1 MDQIQEQI
9 NAFCRRLAALRTE
22 KGISPEQ
29 LSLDLGKEEGYIVS
43 VENGT
48 EQPSL
53 EMIFAICRQLEIA
66 PALLFDDTALLAAQ
80 ILALPEDQRNQ
91 VLNSL
96 Q

>member
-29 LSLDLGKEEGYIVS
+29 LSLDLGKEAAYIAS

-48 EQPSL
+48 ELPSL
-53 EMIFAICRQLEIA
+53 ETLFAICRHLEIT
-66 PALLFDDTALLAAQ
+66 PGLLFDDEALLAAQ
-80 ILALPEDQRNQ
+80 ILALPEEK
-91 VLNSL
+91 
-96 Q
+96 